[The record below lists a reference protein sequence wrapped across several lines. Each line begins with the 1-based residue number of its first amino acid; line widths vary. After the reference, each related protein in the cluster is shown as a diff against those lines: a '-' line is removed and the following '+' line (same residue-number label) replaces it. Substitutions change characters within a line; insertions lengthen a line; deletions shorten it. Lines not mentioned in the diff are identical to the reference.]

1 MVSSS
6 GWLEGRWGWPVQWVL
21 KARILCHQAWLDGV
35 LVELPGWGGW
45 EQGVIWDF
53 CMEGGRAG
61 VCTGSRP
68 HD

>member
-1 MVSSS
+1 M
-6 GWLEGRWGWPVQWVL
+6 PVQWVL

-45 EQGVIWDF
+45 EQGVTWDF